1 LAFEWLQAM
10 SILDEAGRLTAAG
23 RQAEAVALVREAAEQ
38 NDAEALFAL
47 ANWHLFGLFGPR
59 DLSEAHRLFDRAA
72 AAGYIEAVGT
82 KAVLLANGTGVE
94 ADPAAA
100 MRLLETIRM
109 VDQHAALQLDFAA
122 RMLPLSDFPPS
133 RAEVLC
139 ELPLVMRYSNLFTE
153 QECTYLRGMAE
164 PQLRP
169 SYVTNPATGAQMPHP
184 IRTSMGMSFGP
195 TLEDLVVRRINE
207 RIAMATGTDVSC
219 GEPLHI
225 LRYTPGQEY
234 KPHTDS
240 MPGEANQRVW
250 TMLVYLSDDY
260 EGGAT
265 TFPQTG
271 LEFRGAVGDALIF
284 CNIDATGRPEPAS
297 LHAGLPVTQGVK
309 WLATRWIRARPYHP
323 WAV

>member
-1 LAFEWLQAM
+1 M
-10 SILDEAGRLTAAG
+10 SVLDEAGRLTATG
-23 RQAEAVALVREAAEQ
+23 RQADAVALVRKSADQ
-38 NDAEALFAL
+38 GDPEALFAI
-47 ANWHLFGLFGPR
+47 ANWRLFGLFGPR
-59 DLSEAHRLFDRAA
+59 DLAEAHRLLDRAA
-72 AAGYIEAVGT
+72 AEGFVEAVRT
-82 KAVLLANGTGVE
+82 KATLLANGTGLA
-94 ADPAAA
+94 ADPAQSA
-100 MRLLETIRM
+100 RLLETIRAC
-109 VDQHAALQLDFAA
+109 DQHAALQLDFSA
-122 RMLPLSDFPPS
+122 RMAPVGEFQPS
-133 RAEVLC
+133 RSETMC
-139 ELPLVMRYSNLFTE
+139 EAPLVKRYNGLLTP
-153 QECTYLRGMAE
+153 QECAYLCGRAE

-207 RIAMATGTDVSC
+207 RIATATGTEVSC

-225 LRYTPGQEY
+225 LRYTPGQQY

-250 TMLVYLSDDY
+250 TMLIYLNDDY

-265 TFPQTG
+265 RFPRVG
-271 LEFRGAVGDALIF
+271 LEFRGAAGDALILY
-284 CNIDATGRPEPAS
+284 NVDGEGRPEPAS
-297 LHAGLPVTQGVK
+297 LHAGLPVTGGVK